1 MPFLSEDE
9 KQKILELARQSL
21 REAVC
26 HHHVPEPVPTEGVFG
41 QTCGVFVSLHVG
53 GKLRGCIGMVEPSEP
68 LGMCIAECAASA
80 ALHDP
85 RFAPMR
91 PGEVEAAEIEVSV
104 LTAPQLIRAEEIE
117 IGKHGL
123 LIEQGARRGLLL
135 PQVATEHGLNRERF
149 LEEACKKAGLA
160 RDAWKSRDTHVYGF
174 TCEIV
179 TRSGLE

>member
-1 MPFLSEDE
+1 MPFLSKDE

-26 HHHVPEPVPTEGVFG
+26 EHRGPETIPTEGVFG
-41 QTCGVFVSLHVG
+41 LTFGVFVSLHVG

-68 LGMCIAECAASA
+68 LGMCIAQCAASA
-80 ALHDP
+80 AMHDA
-85 RFAPMR
+85 RFAPLR
-91 PGEVEAAEIEVSV
+91 AGEVESAEIEVSV
-104 LTAPQLIRAEEIE
+104 LSTPELIRLEEIE

-135 PQVATEHGLNRERF
+135 PQVATEHGLQREKF
-149 LEEACKKAGLA
+149 LEETCRKAGLS
-160 RDAWKSRDTHVYGF
+160 RNAWKNEDTNIYGF

-179 TRSGLE
+179 TRHA